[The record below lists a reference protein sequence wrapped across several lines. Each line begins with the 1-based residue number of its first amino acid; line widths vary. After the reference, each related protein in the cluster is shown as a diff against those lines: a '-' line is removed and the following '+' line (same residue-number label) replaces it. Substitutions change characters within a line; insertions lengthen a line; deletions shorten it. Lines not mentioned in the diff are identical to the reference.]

1 MEYVYAAL
9 VLHKLG
15 KPVDEEGL
23 KKVIEAAGGTCR
35 QSTRPAGPVLRPVG
49 RHDRGSARSAG
60 RYNCDLCAAS

>member
-23 KKVIEAAGGTCR
+23 NLTTIISGWILVFSPLLK
-35 QSTRPAGPVLRPVG
+35 
-49 RHDRGSARSAG
+49 D
-60 RYNCDLCAAS
+60 